1 MRALSHNLCFSFT
14 LMACAVLV
22 ITRLQGYELAP
33 ALAKMAASAG
43 FLVVAITS
51 GAFQSR
57 YGKTLFFG
65 LCLAAVGDM
74 LLIGSSQSFFLF
86 GLGTFLLAHV
96 VYLFAFI
103 GRGISARWAL
113 TAAVPVAITAVV
125 ISTWLL
131 PQVSG
136 TMQIPVLAYTVV
148 ISLMVVAAFGTRGAG
163 ASLLIPVGA
172 LLFYFSDL
180 AVATDQF
187 VQTDFPN
194 YVWGLPLYYTGQL
207 LLARSTSKPG

>member
-1 MRALSHNLCFSFT
+1 MRDSNHNIYLSFT
-14 LMACAVLV
+14 LLACSVLV
-22 ITRLQGYELAP
+22 ITRLLGYELIP

-43 FLVVAITS
+43 FLIVAIAS

-65 LCLAAVGDM
+65 LCLAAMGDM
-74 LLIGSSQSFFLF
+74 FLIGSSQSFFLL

-96 VYLFAFI
+96 VSLLAFI
-103 GRGISARWAL
+103 GRGISVRWAL
-113 TAAVPVAITAVV
+113 AAAVPVAITAIVV
-125 ISTWLL
+125 SIWLL

-163 ASLLIPVGA
+163 ASLLFPVGA

-187 VQTDFPN
+187 VQSVFLN
-194 YVWGLPLYYTGQL
+194 YGWGLLLYYTGQL
-207 LLARSTSKPG
+207 LLARSTSQTD